1 MAGAGYTFSDQ
12 EEPLHR
18 AQVDQGGQRPRTP
31 TGKSMK
37 RVYSQPVIGPGRS
50 FSPEAW
56 GKAASVARWRPGS
69 VLFPQQEVVDCCFMM
84 GTVPCTGP
92 GTHRVSLKAS
102 TRCRPDEA
110 RKPFG
115 QIPPRNSGRPRKLS
129 PHPSF
134 SHTHSRW
141 RYDKEQ
147 SPNNPQTGQIREKK
161 KKKNHIL
168 RTSHQGSPYPQ
179 NREVQN
185 SHPPADWWEAEGL
198 RDRVQ
203 PRGFQ
208 PPRSY
213 AGPLSPPPLP
223 GPQRQQRG

>member
-1 MAGAGYTFSDQ
+1 MISPSQEAVLWCERSPITPQTLNQALCLCTPQSRHLQDGITSRNGASQVAGAGHTFSDQ

-50 FSPEAW
+50 FSPEAR
-56 GKAASVARWRPGS
+56 GKVASAARRRPGS
-69 VLFPQQEVVDCCFMM
+69 VLFPQQGGCRLLLHD
-84 GTVPCTGP
+84 GHSATHGP
-92 GTHRVSLKAS
+92 GTHRASLKAS

-115 QIPPRNSGRPRKLS
+115 QIPPRNSRRPRKLS

-141 RYDKEQ
+141 RCDKE
-147 SPNNPQTGQIREKK
+147 
-161 KKKNHIL
+161 
-168 RTSHQGSPYPQ
+168 
-179 NREVQN
+179 
-185 SHPPADWWEAEGL
+185 
-198 RDRVQ
+198 
-203 PRGFQ
+203 
-208 PPRSY
+208 
-213 AGPLSPPPLP
+213 
-223 GPQRQQRG
+223 